1 MPLAPCA
8 LTEGK
13 GRKESLCDQ
22 CPLGETPLSS
32 HHSRPS
38 QEQLGQ
44 DPCDSTSQYSGNY
57 CACSTSTNVTATYHL
72 SSANGYG
79 IGPEEYSY
87 VASNVMG
94 EYSQDQGLPPD
105 VGFLLIAINQPVC
118 PALEDCELA
127 QHPMV

>member
-1 MPLAPCA
+1 M
-8 LTEGK
+8 
-13 GRKESLCDQ
+13 
-22 CPLGETPLSS
+22 
-32 HHSRPS
+32 
-38 QEQLGQ
+38 
-44 DPCDSTSQYSGNY
+44 
-57 CACSTSTNVTATYHL
+57 STNATAAYHL

-105 VGFLLIAINQPVC
+105 VGCLQPVC